1 MRRKLPKAASKVQGP
16 AAAKASNPDPS
27 KSPDALNA
35 LFVAALNFHKSGQL
49 DKATEAYDSIFQQ
62 DPTHADALHWRGVI
76 DSQQSNYTDAIDR
89 IERSIGLSPEN
100 ATFHLNLGN
109 ALSAVGR
116 LTAAMESYQSAIRF
130 RPDYAQAHLN
140 LGNMQKQTGDLGA
153 ALSSYHQAI
162 QINPTYGTAY
172 FNCGNAHRENNE
184 MQPALDCY
192 DKAIEITP
200 GDAEAYANRGNTL
213 RDMQQ
218 LDSALAS
225 YDQAILL
232 RPGYAMAY
240 SNRGLTLHDL
250 KRYAE
255 ALISFDE
262 AIAIKTDYSQ
272 AYSNRGNTL
281 RKLQQNQ
288 AALASYDKAIDLNP
302 AYADAFSNRGVL
314 LNEMSQPQDAL
325 LSFDQA
331 IAINP
336 AYAEAYSNRGMTLQR
351 LNRLDDALDSYD
363 RAISLKPRYAEAF
376 SNRGLVLHELRRL
389 DEALLSFNEAILI
402 EPENI
407 GAHWNKALT
416 LILCGKLKLGFE
428 LYEWRWSEDEE
439 FEIQKK
445 FTAPLWLGQTS
456 IAGKTILLHAEQGL
470 GDTLQFCRYA
480 RLIVE
485 MGATPVLQVQA
496 GLVKLI
502 TTLLPDLQVIALGD
516 TALETDFHCPLLSLP
531 LAFNTLMGTIPAAPA
546 YLSSHADKRE
556 LWEQRLGEK
565 TKLRVGVVWQGSTVH
580 KNDRNRSL
588 ALRELL
594 ARLPDAFEYVCLQA
608 AVSEADLQTLN
619 TQERITQ
626 LTDPLEDFTD
636 TAAVCDLMDL
646 IITVDTSVAH
656 LAGALGKPTWTLLSH
671 VPDWRWFLDRTDT
684 PWYPSMTLYRQDH
697 SRCWNGVLKNMEA
710 DLQMAA
716 AKQRFFMQTN
726 TVFA

>member
-1 MRRKLPKAASKVQGP
+1 MRRKLPKAVSQVQGP
-16 AAAKASNPDPS
+16 TAAKTSPTPSPVNPAQLS
-27 KSPDALNA
+27 S
-35 LFVAALNFHKSGQL
+35 LFLDALNFHKGGQL
-49 DKATEAYDSIFQQ
+49 DKATEAYDSVLQQ
-62 DPTHADALHWRGVI
+62 DPSHADALHWRGVI
-76 DSQQSNYTDAIDR
+76 DSQQGDYLDAIDR
-89 IERSIGLSPEN
+89 IEGSLCLSPEN
-100 ATFHLNLGN
+100 PTFHLNLGN

-116 LTAAMESYQSAIRF
+116 LAEAMASYQSAIRF
-130 RPDYAQAHLN
+130 KPDYAQAHLN
-140 LGNMQKQTGDLGA
+140 LGNMQKQTGDLTA
-153 ALSSYHQAI
+153 ALNSYRQAI
-162 QINPTYGTAY
+162 KINPGYGTAY
-172 FNCGNAHRENNE
+172 FNCGNVHRENNE

-192 DKAIEITP
+192 DKAIEIAP
-200 GDAEAYANRGNTL
+200 EDAEAYANRGNTL

-218 LDSALAS
+218 LESALAS
-225 YDQAILL
+225 YDQAIVL

-255 ALISFDE
+255 ALVSFDA

-314 LNEMSQPQDAL
+314 LNEMSQPQNAL

-336 AYAEAYSNRGMTLQR
+336 GYAEAYSNRGITLQR
-351 LNRLDDALDSYD
+351 LNRLEDALNSYD

-389 DEALLSFNEAILI
+389 DEALLSFNEAIFI
-402 EPENI
+402 EPDNI

-416 LILCGKLKLGFE
+416 LILCGQLKLGFE

-439 FEIQKK
+439 FEIPKN

-456 IAGKTILLHAEQGL
+456 ITGKTILLHAEQGL

-485 MGATPVLQVQA
+485 MGATPVLQVQD
-496 GLVKLI
+496 GLVQLI
-502 TTLLPDLQVIALGD
+502 TTLLPDLKVIALGD
-516 TALETDFHCPLLSLP
+516 ASLETDFHCPLLSLP
-531 LAFNTLMGTIPAAPA
+531 FAFNTLMDTIPATPA
-546 YLSSHADKRE
+546 YLSSQADKRA
-556 LWEQRLGEK
+556 LWSARLGEK
-565 TKLRVGVVWQGSTVH
+565 SKLRVGVVWQGSTVH

-588 ALRELL
+588 ALTALL
-594 ARLPDAFEYVCLQA
+594 ERLPEAFEYVCLQA
-608 AVSEADLQTLN
+608 TLSEADLQTLN
-619 TQERITQ
+619 TQKRITQ
-626 LTDPLEDFTD
+626 LTAPLEDFTD

-684 PWYPSMTLYRQDH
+684 PWYPSMTLYRQDP
-697 SRCWNGVLKNMEA
+697 SRCWDEVLKNIEA
-710 DLQMAA
+710 DLQVAA
-716 AKQRFFMQTN
+716 AKQRFFMQTS